1 MLDTLYIENI
11 AVIEKTSIDF
21 TEGFNVLTGETGA
34 GKSIVIDSIN
44 AILGNRTSKE
54 LIRTGAKKALVS
66 AQFSDIS
73 EKTVKTLERLGC
85 KNDDE
90 PKSLIINREIS
101 ASGKN
106 LCRING
112 IPVPVSTLKELGVTL
127 VDIHGQMMS
136 YELMNGEK
144 HREYIDDYSNTA
156 LLLRE
161 YRQVFHQLKDC
172 KHRLDK
178 AETDDNERESRIDIL
193 KYQINEIE
201 QADVK
206 DGELDSLKEQRII
219 CKNREKIASSIA
231 YAYAQLNGG
240 EDYSVLSAIQ
250 NALQSLEQTSTLLPE
265 LDKITERLNN
275 VYYELDDCIDSISSI
290 MSDGDGD
297 ELSLEEVENRL
308 DLVQKIIKKYG
319 PEYSDIQSFLENGK
333 KELDALL
340 SYEENMEA
348 LLDEYNDLANRAL
361 DLANEISQLRKTG
374 AQEFVAAVESQLA
387 FLDMPSVRLVVN
399 IEKTKLT
406 ENGIDK
412 IELLISPNPGEEPKP
427 VSKIASGGELSR
439 IMLSINSV
447 LTDSDSASTMI
458 FDEVD
463 AGISGSASQKVGQK
477 LKAVSD
483 GRQVICVTHQAQ
495 IAALADTHF
504 LIKKSVKDGKT
515 FTEVTRLSF
524 EQRKEELARIIDGLN
539 ISEIS
544 LRHAEEMLGGE
555 AAAPHRRENRIGCR
569 RKRLFD

>member
-250 NALQSLEQTSTLLPE
+250 TALQSLEQTSTLLPE

-275 VYYELDDCIDSISSI
+275 VYYELDDCIDSISSV

-319 PEYSDIQSFLENGK
+319 PEYADIQSFLENGK

-555 AAAPHRRENRIGCR
+555 GGAKHCKAE
-569 RKRLFD
+569 

>member
-54 LIRTGAKKALVS
+54 LIRTGAKKAFVS
-66 AQFSDIS
+66 AQFSDVS
-73 EKTVKTLERLGC
+73 EKTVKTLEKLGC

-90 PKSLIINREIS
+90 PRSLVITREIS

-106 LCRING
+106 LCRVNCV
-112 IPVPVSTLKELGVTL
+112 PVPVSVLKEIGVTL

-156 LLLRE
+156 LLLKE
-161 YRQVFHQLKDC
+161 YRQVFRQLKDC

-206 DGELDSLKEQRII
+206 DGELEELKEQRII
-219 CKNREKIASSIA
+219 CRNKEKITGALA
-231 YAYAQLNGG
+231 YAHAQLCGDEENG
-240 EDYSVLSAIQ
+240 VLMSLQ
-250 NALQSLEQTSTLLPE
+250 NAMQSLEQISNLLPE
-265 LDKITERLNN
+265 SEKIVERLDN
-275 VYYELDDCIDSISSI
+275 VYYEIDDCIDLISSQI
-290 MSDGDGD
+290 SDREGD

-308 DLVQKIIKKYG
+308 DLVMRITKKYG

-333 KELDALL
+333 KELDSLL

-361 DLANEISQLRKTG
+361 ELANEISQLRKAG
-374 AQEFVAAVESQLA
+374 AQEFTAAVESQLA
-387 FLDMPSVRLVVN
+387 FLDMPNVRLAVN

-412 IELLISPNPGEEPKP
+412 IELLISANPGEEPKP
-427 VSKIASGGELSR
+427 MSKIASGGELSR

-463 AGISGSASQKVGQK
+463 AGISGSASQKVGCK
-477 LKAVSD
+477 LKDVAN
-483 GRQVICVTHQAQ
+483 GHQVICVTHQAQ

-504 LIKKSVKDGKT
+504 LIKKNVKDGKT
-515 FTEVTRLSF
+515 FTEVRKLSF

-539 ISEIS
+539 ITEIS
-544 LRHAEEMLGGE
+544 LRHAEEMLGG
-555 AAAPHRRENRIGCR
+555 AKHSN
-569 RKRLFD
+569 

>member
-101 ASGKN
+101 TSGKN

-127 VDIHGQMMS
+127 VDIHGQMMN

-231 YAYAQLNGG
+231 YAYAQLSGG

-250 NALQSLEQTSTLLPE
+250 NALQSLEQTSTLMPE
-265 LDKITERLNN
+265 LERITERLNN
-275 VYYELDDCIDSISSI
+275 VYYELDDCIDSVSSV
-290 MSDGDGD
+290 MSDSDGD

-308 DLVQKIIKKYG
+308 DLVQRIIKKYG

-412 IELLISPNPGEEPKP
+412 IELLISANPGEEPKP

-539 ISEIS
+539 ITEIS

-555 AAAPHRRENRIGCR
+555 GGYAAE
-569 RKRLFD
+569 

>member
-231 YAYAQLNGG
+231 YAYAQLSGG

-250 NALQSLEQTSTLLPE
+250 NALQSLEQTSTLMPE
-265 LDKITERLNN
+265 LERITERLNN
-275 VYYELDDCIDSISSI
+275 VYYELDDCIDSVSSV
-290 MSDGDGD
+290 MSDSDGD

-308 DLVQKIIKKYG
+308 DLVQRIIKKYG

-412 IELLISPNPGEEPKP
+412 IELLISANPGEEPKP

-539 ISEIS
+539 ITEIS

-555 AAAPHRRENRIGCR
+555 GGYAAE
-569 RKRLFD
+569 

>member
-275 VYYELDDCIDSISSI
+275 VYYELDDCIDSISSV

-319 PEYSDIQSFLENGK
+319 PEYADIQSFLENGK

-447 LTDSDSASTMI
+447 LTASDSASTMI

-555 AAAPHRRENRIGCR
+555 GGAKHRKAE
-569 RKRLFD
+569 

>member
-193 KYQINEIE
+193 KYQIKEIE

-240 EDYSVLSAIQ
+240 EDYSVLSAVQ

-275 VYYELDDCIDSISSI
+275 VYYELDDCIDSISSV

-387 FLDMPSVRLVVN
+387 FLDMPSVRLVLN

-555 AAAPHRRENRIGCR
+555 GGAKHRKAE
-569 RKRLFD
+569 

>member
-231 YAYAQLNGG
+231 YAYAQLSGG
-240 EDYSVLSAIQ
+240 EDYSVLSAVQ

-275 VYYELDDCIDSISSI
+275 VYYELDDCIDSISSV

-319 PEYSDIQSFLENGK
+319 PEYADIQSFLENGK

-555 AAAPHRRENRIGCR
+555 GGAKHRKAE
-569 RKRLFD
+569 

>member
-193 KYQINEIE
+193 KYQIKEIE

-275 VYYELDDCIDSISSI
+275 VYYELDDCIDSISSV

-555 AAAPHRRENRIGCR
+555 GGAKHRKAE
-569 RKRLFD
+569 

>member
-101 ASGKN
+101 TSGKN

-193 KYQINEIE
+193 KYQIKEIE

-275 VYYELDDCIDSISSI
+275 VYYELDDCIDSISSV
-290 MSDGDGD
+290 MSDSDGD

-412 IELLISPNPGEEPKP
+412 IELLISANPGEEPKP

-539 ISEIS
+539 ITEIS

-555 AAAPHRRENRIGCR
+555 GGYAAE
-569 RKRLFD
+569 

>member
-44 AILGNRTSKE
+44 AVLGNRTSKE
-54 LIRTGAKKALVS
+54 LIRTGAKKAVVS

-85 KNDDE
+85 KNEDD
-90 PKSLIINREIS
+90 PKSLVINREIS

-106 LCRING
+106 ICRVNCV
-112 IPVPVSTLKELGVTL
+112 PVPVSVLKEIGVTL
-127 VDIHGQMMS
+127 VAIHGQMMS
-136 YELMNGEK
+136 YELMNGDK
-144 HREYIDDYSNTA
+144 HREYIDDYANTA
-156 LLLRE
+156 LLLNE

-206 DGELDSLKEQRII
+206 DGELEALKEQRIV
-219 CKNREKIASSIA
+219 CRNREKIDEALA
-231 YAYAQLNGG
+231 YAHAQLSGND
-240 EDYSVLSAIQ
+240 EYSVLFSIQ
-250 NALQSLEQTSTLLPE
+250 NAAQSLEQASSLLPE
-265 LDKITERLNN
+265 LEKISERLGNL
-275 VYYELDDCIDSISSI
+275 YYELDDSIDAISSV
-290 MSDGDGD
+290 MSDRED
-297 ELSLEEVENRL
+297 EDISLEEVENRL
-308 DLVQKIIKKYG
+308 DVVQKIIKKYG
-319 PEYSDIQSFLENGK
+319 PEYSDIQSFLESGK
-333 KELDALL
+333 KELDSLL

-348 LLDEYNDLANRAL
+348 LLDEYNELANRAL

-374 AQEFVAAVESQLA
+374 AQEFVAAVEAQLA
-387 FLDMPSVRLVVN
+387 YLDMPSVRLVVN

-412 IELLISPNPGEEPKP
+412 IELLISANPGEEPKP
-427 VSKIASGGELSR
+427 ISKIASGGELSR
-439 IMLSINSV
+439 IMLSINNV

-463 AGISGSASQKVGQK
+463 SGISGSASQKVGQK
-477 LKAVSD
+477 LKAVSS
-483 GRQVICVTHQAQ
+483 GHQVICVTHQAQ

-504 LIKKSVKDGKT
+504 FIKKNVRDGKT

-539 ISEIS
+539 ITEIS
-544 LRHAEEMLGGE
+544 LRHAEEMLGG
-555 AAAPHRRENRIGCR
+555 AKQR
-569 RKRLFD
+569 

>member
-44 AILGNRTSKE
+44 AVLGNRTSKE
-54 LIRTGAKKALVS
+54 LIRTGAKKAVVS

-73 EKTVKTLERLGC
+73 DKTVNVLEKLGC

-90 PKSLIINREIS
+90 PKSLVINREIS

-106 LCRING
+106 LCRVNC
-112 IPVPVSTLKELGVTL
+112 IPVPVAVLKEIGLTL
-127 VDIHGQMMS
+127 IDIHGQMMS

-144 HREYIDDYSNTA
+144 HREYIDDYANTA
-156 LLLRE
+156 LLLGE

-206 DGELDSLKEQRII
+206 DGELELLKEQRIV
-219 CKNREKIASSIA
+219 CRNREKIAESLA
-231 YAYAQLNGG
+231 YAYAQLCAG
-240 EDYSVLSAIQ
+240 EEYSVLSAIQ
-250 NALQSLEQTSTLLPE
+250 NAVQSLGQTSALVPE
-265 LDKITERLNN
+265 LAKIAERLDN
-275 VYYELDDCIDSISSI
+275 VYYEIDDCIDCVSSV
-290 MSDGDGD
+290 MEEREND
-297 ELSLEEVENRL
+297 EISLEDVENRL

-333 KELDALL
+333 KELQSLL

-348 LLDEYNDLANRAL
+348 LLDEYNELATRAL
-361 DLANEISQLRKTG
+361 GLANEISQLRKTG
-374 AQEFVAAVESQLA
+374 AQEFVAAVEAQLTY
-387 FLDMPSVRLVVN
+387 LDMPNVRLVVN

-412 IELLISPNPGEEPKP
+412 IELLISANPGEEPKP

-439 IMLSINSV
+439 IMLSINNV

-477 LKAVSD
+477 LKAVSS

-504 LIKKSVKDGKT
+504 LIKKNVRDGKT
-515 FTEVTRLSF
+515 FTEVKKLSY
-524 EQRKEELARIIDGLN
+524 EQRKTELARIIDGLN
-539 ISEIS
+539 ITEIS
-544 LRHAEEMLGGE
+544 LRHAEEMM
-555 AAAPHRRENRIGCR
+555 N
-569 RKRLFD
+569 KK